1 MKKFFLI
8 IIVLMTIITLNLK
21 SQDVGLGLVFD
32 DVKYEASIKKA
43 VLTRSLYSE
52 IPRSYSLKKYAPEP
66 KSQGQY
72 GTCVGWST
80 CYAGMTILESI
91 SKNRTDMTTTTNNTF
106 CPGFVYKQVKSE
118 SDLYCKMG
126 TYIDE
131 ALEIIKTKGVCKYS
145 SLTEVNCP
153 TYIAP
158 SLFTDA
164 LNFKI
169 KDYAKLFDMFESN
182 DFKITAVKKS
192 LSQNNPVIIGMNC
205 PESFYAAVGAWQ
217 PTESS
222 SLSYG
227 GHAMCV
233 IGYDDDQ
240 YGGAFEIQNSWG
252 TQWGNEG
259 YIWIKYSDFTDF
271 VKYAYEM
278 IEFRTTVVEEE
289 TFSFGGSVKYIKND
303 ATESKAV
310 YNNGLYT
317 INEAYKSGTLFR
329 MYISNTQ
336 STYVYAF
343 GYDATGKTFTI
354 FPYSE
359 GISPL
364 LNYSSNSV
372 AIPDEDHYIQTDNT
386 TGKDYM
392 CVIYSKD
399 PLDIESIKRSIE
411 NSTGSF
417 KDRINFNL
425 KDKLVD
431 NSNITFGQDNMS
443 FSVKNGTR
451 SVVALIIE
459 TDHID

>member
-1 MKKFFLI
+1 MKKIL
-8 IIVLMTIITLNLK
+8 LTIIALLTIISFNLTA
-21 SQDVGLGLVFD
+21 QEVGLGLVFD

-52 IPRSYSLKKYAPEP
+52 IPRSYSLKEYAPEP
-66 KSQGQY
+66 KSQGQF

-91 SKNRTDMTTTTNNTF
+91 SKNRTDKTSTTNNTF
-106 CPGFVYKQVKSE
+106 CPGFVYKQIKSE

-131 ALEIIKTKGVCKYS
+131 ALEIIKTKGVVKYS
-145 SLTEVNCP
+145 SMTEVNCP
-153 TYIAP
+153 TYITP

-164 LNFKI
+164 SNYKI
-169 KDYAKLFDMFESN
+169 KDYAKLFDMFESSE
-182 DFKITAVKKS
+182 FKITSVKKS
-192 LSQNNPVIIGMNC
+192 LSQNNPVIIGMNV
-205 PESFYAAVGAWQ
+205 PESFYTALGVWT

-233 IGYDDDQ
+233 IGYDDDK
-240 YGGAFEIQNSWG
+240 YGGAFEIMNSWG

-259 YIWIKYSDFTDF
+259 FIWVKYSDFNDF

-278 IEFRTTVVEEE
+278 IEFKTTVIEEE
-289 TFSFGGSVKYIKND
+289 RFNFGGSVRYIKSD
-303 ATESKAV
+303 ATESKAI
-310 YNNGLYT
+310 YNNGIYT
-317 INEAYKSGTLFR
+317 VNEAYKSGTLFR

-343 GYDATGKTFTI
+343 GFDATEKTFTI

-364 LNYSSNSV
+364 LNYASNSV
-372 AIPDEDHYIQTDNT
+372 CIPDEDHYIQTDNT

-392 CVIYSKD
+392 CVIYSKNA
-399 PLDIESIKRSIE
+399 LDIESIKQAVE
-411 NSTGSF
+411 NSTGNF
-417 KDRINFNL
+417 KDRVYSNL

-431 NSNITFGQDNMS
+431 NSAITFGQDNMS
-443 FSVKNGTR
+443 FSVKNSTK

-459 TDHID
+459 TEHVN